1 MNSSVNFLKR
11 NFDFALLALLL
22 LIFVSV
28 ASVRLGEV
36 PVPDKADE
44 AFTLQVPYEMLNHGQ
59 LSLPMYR
66 LMGGN
71 IENVW
76 HSYTPAYFV
85 FLSGFLKLF
94 GFGLTEGRAFNL
106 MTAALVLVMVFL
118 ISRRLF
124 DWRAATFAV
133 LLLASDNTIFER
145 SRFLRN
151 DFAAAAFALLAYY
164 LYERAEEK
172 KRVSLFVATGLAAG
186 LGVMCHTNAL
196 YMLAVIALLIVVR
209 RGKQFFRSREFYIFL
224 AAAFAV
230 CAYEIIY
237 DLTDRDNFALQNRG
251 DSVHFKVFQ
260 PGGWWNNIVREGGRY
275 VKWYRGGKI
284 FPEAPHILLHIFQ
297 ALTIIAL
304 IYLIIIAARSIKRGA
319 AREEPRVRI
328 LLATAAVVIFHAAI
342 TSHKTINYIA
352 HLSPWFAICS
362 GVLVSDALKLLSRL
376 RPDEQRPKAIY
387 RLALAGVAIVLL
399 SFGYQYVKLNR
410 AYAAVLR
417 NSDRASFEEFSAA
430 LREVVPEGVCPA
442 SKMLPTIWLVFPEK
456 DRCYITIE
464 RRMMRRLDIDGKD
477 YAIVMPKNHVSFW
490 KHGTDQY
497 HLIGEL
503 EDTPYGDLRVY
514 YTGNDP
520 AYRALAPK
528 RFKFFK
534 KRRGYI
540 REDESQTTTGID
552 AALGP
557 SQ

>member
-1 MNSSVNFLKR
+1 MNFLKR
-11 NFDFALLALLL
+11 NFDFAILAALL

-28 ASVRLGEV
+28 ASIRLGEV

-59 LSLPMYR
+59 ISLPMYR

-85 FLSGFLKLF
+85 FLSGFFKLF

-106 MTAALVLVMVFL
+106 ITAMLVMALVFL
-118 ISRRLF
+118 ICRRLF
-124 DWRAATFAV
+124 DWRAAVFAV
-133 LLLASDNTIFER
+133 LLLASDNLIFER

-164 LYERAEEK
+164 LYERAEES
-172 KRVSLFVATGLAAG
+172 KRTSLFVATGLAAG
-186 LGVMCHTNAL
+186 VGVMCHTNAL
-196 YMLAVIALLIVVR
+196 YMLAVIALLIVLR
-209 RGKQFFRSREFYIFL
+209 RGKQFFRGREFYIFL

-237 DLTDRDNFALQNRG
+237 DLIDWDNFELQNRG

-260 PGGWWNNIVREGGRY
+260 PWGWWQNIIREGSRY
-275 VKWYRGGKI
+275 VKWYRGSRA
-284 FPEAPHILLHIFQ
+284 FPESPHVLLHIFQ
-297 ALTIIAL
+297 ALTVVAL

-328 LLATAAVVIFHAAI
+328 LLATAGVVIFHAAI

-352 HLSPWFAICS
+352 QIAPWFAICS
-362 GVLVSDALKLLSRL
+362 GILLSDALKLLSKL
-376 RPDEQRPKAIY
+376 KSEERPKAIH
-387 RLALAGVAIVLL
+387 RAAVAGVAIVLFM
-399 SFGYQYVKLNR
+399 FGYQFMKLNQT
-410 AYAAVLR
+410 YAATLR
-417 NSDRASFEEFSAA
+417 DPDCASFEEFSAA

-464 RRMMRRLDIDGKD
+464 RRMMSRLDIDEKD
-477 YAIVMPKNHVSFW
+477 YAIVMPKGQRRFW
-490 KHGTDQY
+490 KHGTDMY

-503 EDTPYGDLRVY
+503 EDTPYGDLRAY

-520 AYRALAPK
+520 SYRALAPK

-540 REDESQTTTGID
+540 RIDEGQPVTGLN
-552 AALGP
+552 AALRF
-557 SQ
+557 SL